1 MKGLIPL
8 CNIIVIVR
16 GTFNNAVLILGS
28 SAVEVEVNLQKEV
41 RMLRLFRADTFPHS
55 SPQRNQPCIFL
66 LTKERS
72 VGSARTVNQVF
83 TGRRSQEFLFLFLCY
98 PDQLF

>member
-16 GTFNNAVLILGS
+16 GTLINAVLILGS
-28 SAVEVEVNLQKEV
+28 SAVEVEVNLQNEV
-41 RMLRLFRADTFPHS
+41 RMLRLFRADTFPPS
-55 SPQRNQPCIFL
+55 SLQRNHPCIFL

-72 VGSARTVNQVF
+72 VGSARTMNQVF

-98 PDQLF
+98 PYQLF

>member
-28 SAVEVEVNLQKEV
+28 SAVEVEVNLQNEV
-41 RMLRLFRADTFPHS
+41 RMLRLFRADTFPPS

-66 LTKERS
+66 LTIERS
-72 VGSARTVNQVF
+72 VGSARTVNQGF